1 MAELSDVMWPP
12 DPIATT
18 RLLLRS
24 SEARDR
30 QGYVEL
36 RCSREVRRYLGGPM
50 AREDAERVV
59 PDVPGDRPGAFTV
72 EADGG
77 LIGTVTVD
85 RRDPERPGRLRPQ
98 GNDLEVSYLFLPAF
112 WGRGYATE
120 AVAAVLVWV
129 DRVLPGEPV
138 VLCTQSANHASV
150 RLAERVGFVEEQ
162 RFVEFGAEQWFGV
175 RPPRAQSDGATRASS
190 AWR

>member
-1 MAELSDVMWPP
+1 MAELSEVPWPP

-18 RLLLRS
+18 RLLLRRT
-24 SEARDR
+24 EPRDR

-36 RCSREVRRYLGGPM
+36 RCSRDVWRYLGGPM
-50 AREDAERVV
+50 AREEVEQVV
-59 PDVPGDRPGAFTV
+59 PAAPGDRPGVFTAEV
-72 EADGG
+72 GGG

-85 RRDPERPGRLRPQ
+85 RRDRGRPGRLRAQ
-98 GNDLEVSYLFLPAF
+98 GGDLEVSYLFLPEF

-120 AVAAVLVWV
+120 AVTGVLAWV

-138 VLCTQSANHASV
+138 VLCTQSANQASV
-150 RLAERVGFVEEQ
+150 RLAERVGFVEQE

-175 RPPRAQSDGATRASS
+175 RPPPGQADGSTTAARACR
-190 AWR
+190 